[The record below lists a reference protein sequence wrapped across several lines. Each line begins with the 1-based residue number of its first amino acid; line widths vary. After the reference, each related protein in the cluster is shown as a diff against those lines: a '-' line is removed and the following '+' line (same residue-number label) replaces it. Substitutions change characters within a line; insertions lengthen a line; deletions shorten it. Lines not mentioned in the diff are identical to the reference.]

1 MQARFDDIDQ
11 YFETIPWQG
20 DFVQLDRG
28 RLDARIEL
36 ASGRGVSVMR
46 TSYNR
51 AFDQRGVA
59 PSHGRTFG
67 FRVRS
72 GAEIRWCNQAFVNST
87 LVVFPEDGSF
97 EAWSGPGFE
106 VVVVTVDMADLS
118 TVSALS
124 ELPGGLAAITPAGGV
139 YDCRNDDMQALR
151 TAAVAMLAVPGTGG
165 LELEFEIARLV
176 LTALDRHRT
185 VLRAPNLR
193 MRDRAYANAVE
204 LIRTG
209 GHELSVPELCHA
221 VGASERTLR
230 YAFAEHVG
238 MSPQTYNKAV
248 RLARVR
254 AALRYAAG
262 DGPLGVGDIA
272 ARWCFWHVGQFARD
286 YRDMFGELPSSTRK
300 RMVDSDP

>member
-1 MQARFDDIDQ
+1 MAERFCSAR
-11 YFETIPWQG
+11 PG
-20 DFVQLDRG
+20 ALG
-28 RLDARIEL
+28 RAHRAGIRPRRFGHAHVLQ
-36 ASGRGVSVMR
+36 SGVRSAWR
-46 TSYNR
+46 R
-51 AFDQRGVA
+51 AQSW
-59 PSHGRTFG
+59 PTFG

-124 ELPGGLAAITPAGGV
+124 ELPSGLAAITPAGGV

-185 VLRAPNLR
+185 VLRARTYACGPRLR
-193 MRDRAYANAVE
+193 QRVPPPPPPP
-204 LIRTG
+204 LLPPPPPPS
-209 GHELSVPELCHA
+209 LSP
-221 VGASERTLR
+221 GA
-230 YAFAEHVG
+230 
-238 MSPQTYNKAV
+238 
-248 RLARVR
+248 

-262 DGPLGVGDIA
+262 DGPLTLPPGGVSGMSASSPGTTGTCLVSYPLRPVNSWPIQTPDPVQVDEPNSATGFDID
-272 ARWCFWHVGQFARD
+272 RQ
-286 YRDMFGELPSSTRK
+286 P
-300 RMVDSDP
+300 PQ